1 LEFYEACLLSSK
13 EFLERLKTY
22 SLTELIEKLG
32 VGEGGDKSMKA
43 DLLSEE
49 IFVRNL
55 SSFGK
60 IYSEESGYIGSG
72 GKTVYLDPLDGSD
85 NFAAGLPYY
94 GVSVCLADGEK
105 PEKSFVCNFAN
116 GDYFYKEN
124 TLEYKNIYGRPT
136 LTTNR
141 SFSSLAIFEKAYAN
155 PKVVYALHKNGIKFR
170 SPGAL
175 ALSLSYSRH
184 ASFALFMG
192 KLRIFDI
199 IAALHFLDD
208 MHIYD
213 KDDTLLVS
221 RDKKIFEET
230 LEIVLTAKEERDVL

>member
-1 LEFYEACLLSSK
+1 LEFYEACVLSSK

-22 SLTELIEKLG
+22 SLTELTEKFG

-49 IFVRNL
+49 IFARNL
-55 SSFGK
+55 SSFGR

-72 GKTVYLDPLDGSD
+72 EKTIYLDPLDGSD

-94 GVSVCLADGEK
+94 GVSVCLSEGEK
-105 PEKSFVCNFAN
+105 PQKSFVCNFAN

-124 TLEYKNIYGRPT
+124 ALEQGNIYEQPILTVDRP
-136 LTTNR
+136 
-141 SFSSLAIFEKAYAN
+141 FSSLAIFEKAYAN
-155 PKVVYALHKNGIKFR
+155 PKVADALHKNGIKFR

-175 ALSLSYSRH
+175 ALSLSYSRC

-199 IAALHFLDD
+199 IAALYFLDD
-208 MHIYD
+208 MYIYN

-221 RDKKIFEET
+221 HDKKIFEET
-230 LEIVLTAKEERDVL
+230 LEIVLRAKEEQDVL

>member
-1 LEFYEACLLSSK
+1 MES
-13 EFLERLKTY
+13 Y
-22 SLTELIEKLG
+22 SLAELTEKFG

-55 SSFGK
+55 SAFGK
-60 IYSEESGYIGSG
+60 IYSEESGYIGNG
-72 GKTVYLDPLDGSD
+72 EKTIYLDPLDGSD

-94 GVSVCLADGEK
+94 GVSVCLGDGEK

-124 TLEYKNIYGRPT
+124 RLEHGNIYGRSALMADRP
-136 LTTNR
+136 
-141 SFSSLAIFEKAYAN
+141 SSSLAIFEKAYAN
-155 PKVVYALHKNGIKFR
+155 PKVAGALHKNGIKFR

-175 ALSLSYSRH
+175 ALSLSYSRY

-208 MHIYD
+208 MYIYN

-230 LEIVLTAKEERDVL
+230 LEIVLRAKEEQDVL